1 MSERWTEVGTGVF
14 VRRHRSLDL
23 NIGAVMCDGGVLVI
37 DTRASHVQAA
47 EMTESLRDITKLPV
61 RWVINTHHHWDHTF
75 GNQVFPDA
83 AIWGHERCAE
93 AMRLYGEAMRAQ
105 VKALAPDQ
113 ADTLDAVVI
122 TPPTFTFATSATLTF
137 GSTAIEMRYLGRGHT
152 DNDIAI
158 SLPERNVLFAGD
170 LIEEGAPPSFNDSYP
185 IDWPDTVAALLP
197 LAGGV
202 VVPGHGATVDHAFV
216 ARQLDE
222 LQVIAR
228 LARERFADGIA
239 PAAAAE
245 MSGPYTP
252 AVLATAFARAWR
264 QLEAS

>member
-14 VRRHRSLDL
+14 VRRHTSLDL
-23 NIGAVMCDGGVLVI
+23 NVGAVTCEDGVLVI

-47 EMTESLRDITKLPV
+47 EMVESLRAITKLPV

-75 GNQVFPDA
+75 GNQVFTAA

-93 AMRLYGEAMRAQ
+93 AMRTHGEAMRAQ
-105 VKALAPDQ
+105 VKALAPDY
-113 ADTLDAVVI
+113 ADILNAVVI
-122 TPPTFTFATSATLTF
+122 TPPGFTFSTSATLTF
-137 GSTAIEMRYLGRGHT
+137 GGTTVEMRYLGRGHT

-158 SLPERNVLFAGD
+158 SLPDRDVLFAGD
-170 LIEEGAPPSFNDSYP
+170 LIEEGAPPSFNDSFP
-185 IDWPDTVAALLP
+185 MEWPDTVASLVP

-202 VVPGHGATVDHAFV
+202 VVPGHGATVDAGFV
-216 ARQLDE
+216 GRQLDE
-222 LQVIAR
+222 LQIVAR
-228 LARERFADGIA
+228 LARERFADGMT
-239 PAAAAE
+239 PSAAAE

-252 AVLATAFARAWR
+252 EVLAQAFARAWR